1 MNKTIKFNVQM
12 SSKNHYDFSRNTQ
25 LREYFFDDKQVTEL
39 EFYGLEYL
47 KEASIPELEI
57 ALKEIKKQ
65 EPEDMRLFIDWKTK
79 CSIIQQLIFNY

>member
-1 MNKTIKFNVQM
+1 MKKTIKFNVQM
-12 SSKNHYDFSRNTQ
+12 SSKNHYDFSRHTQ

-47 KEASIPELEI
+47 KEASRPELEI

-65 EPEDMRLFIDWKTK
+65 EPACMQLFNDWTTK
-79 CSIIQQLIFNY
+79 CSIIQELIFNY